1 MKNIVIL
8 ISFLVL
14 FLLGGEAVK
23 GQSFEKDSV
32 EYVQSGSAEGCVW
45 QADVLLPITDRLSG
59 DMFFSDVQSLAR
71 QLNVR
76 AERMLRLSLAQSK
89 WYSKVLM
96 RKVIQCKDKLT
107 QHISH
112 QFTSI
117 RPLSW
122 ETVSEYY
129 VFGIRHILI

>member
-8 ISFLVL
+8 ISLLAL
-14 FLLGGEAVK
+14 FLLGEEVVK

-32 EYVQSGSAEGCVW
+32 EYVESGSTEGYVW
-45 QADVLLPITDRLSG
+45 QADVLLPITNRTSG
-59 DMFFSDVQSLAR
+59 DMIFSDPQSLAR
-71 QLNVR
+71 QLSVR
-76 AERMLRLSLAQSK
+76 TERMLRLSLAQSK

-107 QHISH
+107 RHISH

-122 ETVSEYY
+122 ESVSEYY

>member
-45 QADVLLPITDRLSG
+45 QADVLLPITNRPSG

-71 QLNVR
+71 QLSVR
-76 AERMLRLSLAQSK
+76 TERMLRLSLAQSK
-89 WYSKVLM
+89 WYSKMLM

-117 RPLSW
+117 RSLSW

>member
-8 ISFLVL
+8 ISFLLL

-32 EYVQSGSAEGCVW
+32 EYVQPGSTEGCVW
-45 QADVLLPITDRLSG
+45 QADVLLPIPDCPSG
-59 DMFFSDVQSLAR
+59 DMILSDVQSLAR
-71 QLNVR
+71 QLSVR
-76 AERMLRLSLAQSK
+76 TERMLRLSLAQSK
-89 WYSKVLM
+89 WYSKMLM
-96 RKVIQCKDKLT
+96 RKVIRCKDKLT